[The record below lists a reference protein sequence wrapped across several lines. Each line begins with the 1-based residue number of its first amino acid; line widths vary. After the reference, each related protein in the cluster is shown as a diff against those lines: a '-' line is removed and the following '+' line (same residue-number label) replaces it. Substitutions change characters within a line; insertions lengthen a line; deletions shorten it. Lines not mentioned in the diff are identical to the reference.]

1 MASLVNVLDAYA
13 PNVNVECP
21 DLSRTSLLRIFSP
34 QNQTLHPSEVEY
46 ISDRASNVIP
56 AAWADW
62 LGDGSRIGYN
72 FTNFNSSTYPKI
84 GMAIPGGGLRAAFIG
99 ASCMNG
105 LDARNDSAKSAG
117 TGGLLQVTSYI
128 AGLSGSTNSSSGHLV
143 RCLFPCFRWFMGARV
158 SIFQQFPNHA

>member
-1 MASLVNVLDAYA
+1 MASLLDAYA

-46 ISDRASNVIP
+46 VSERASSVLP

-72 FTNFNSSTYPKI
+72 LSNFNTSTYPKI
-84 GMAIPGGGLRAAFIG
+84 GMAFPGGGLRSAFYG

-105 LDARNDSAKSAG
+105 LDARNDSAKAAG
-117 TGGLLQVTSYI
+117 TGGLLQVTSYM
-128 AGLSGSTNSSSGHLV
+128 AGLSGNPE
-143 RCLFPCFRWFMGARV
+143 LF
-158 SIFQQFPNHA
+158 